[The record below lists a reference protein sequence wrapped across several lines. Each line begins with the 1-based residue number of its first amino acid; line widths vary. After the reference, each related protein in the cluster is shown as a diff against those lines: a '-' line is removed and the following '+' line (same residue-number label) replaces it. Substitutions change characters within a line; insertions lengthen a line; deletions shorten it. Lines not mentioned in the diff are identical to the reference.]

1 MTHKEWKELTPEQK
15 RIKVAELD
23 GYSSISEPTDEW
35 VARYEENIGHL
46 PNNTLVGKR
55 NNQGLDLVPDY
66 LNDLNAMHEM
76 EADKFLNNDKINDEL
91 RFAYGIILHK
101 LNMQYGL
108 NISVWETLYA
118 SSEQRAEAMV
128 LTFSSTLVKKD
139 DVNFVLAM
147 EGDL

>member
-1 MTHKEWKELTPEQK
+1 MTHKEWKELTLEQK

-35 VARYEENIGHL
+35 VSRYEENIGDL
-46 PNNTLVGKR
+46 PVNALVGRR
-55 NNQGLDLVPDY
+55 NNNGLDLVPDY

-91 RFAYGIILHK
+91 RFAYGIILYK

-139 DVNFVLAM
+139 DVNFVLAI